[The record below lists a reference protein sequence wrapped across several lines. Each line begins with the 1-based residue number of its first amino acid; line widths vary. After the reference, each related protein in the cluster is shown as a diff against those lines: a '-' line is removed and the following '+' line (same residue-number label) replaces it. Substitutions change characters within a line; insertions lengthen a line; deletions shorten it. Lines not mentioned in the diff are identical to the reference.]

1 MIPQMKLRTML
12 MKSSR
17 LIQVRG
23 RALVFSLT
31 LLSVLLAPALALA
44 DDAPEPYD
52 ARMLGYPGNVQLDGG
67 GTALSWIVLVLLGVL
82 TIAVLFKDAKR
93 THLD

>member
-23 RALVFSLT
+23 IALVFSLT

-52 ARMLGYPGNVQLDGG
+52 ARMLGYPSSVQLDGG

>member
-1 MIPQMKLRTML
+1 MMLRKML
-12 MKSSR
+12 TDAARS
-17 LIQVRG
+17 LWCRG
-23 RALVFSLT
+23 QLLMLAAMLVCAAM
-31 LLSVLLAPALALA
+31 APVMAWA

-67 GTALSWIVLVLLGVL
+67 STALTWIVLVLLGIL
-82 TIAVLFKDAKR
+82 TVAVLFKDAKR